1 MNDQEIA
8 RVKAVWDDQADKWRI
23 GRGVHWLEHQKVQER
38 INTKVVGRPGPDR
51 YQHFVQQYLAGKTPV
66 ERALTLGCGAGEF
79 ERGMAQY
86 DFCREHEAVD
96 IAEGAIE
103 KAIAQARAAGLT
115 HISYRVADLNAI
127 RLSPGR
133 YDVVFGISSV
143 HHVAALE
150 RLYEQIAA
158 ALKSGGLFFLDEFV
172 GPSQCQ
178 FTEAQLREVNQQL
191 RAMPDALKRSV
202 TRPFEL
208 KQPVVRPT
216 IDQMNAG
223 DPSEAI
229 RSAEIVP
236 LLSRYFDVLEVK
248 GQGGSLLHLLLED
261 IAGNFN
267 EENGGSLDYLDRL
280 FSLEDRLIAQGVL
293 QDDFATIVARK
304 KDAAARITRE
314 P

>member
-1 MNDQEIA
+1 MNEEGIA
-8 RVKAVWDDQADKWRI
+8 KVKELWGAQVGTWRV
-23 GRGVHWLEHQKVQER
+23 GRGIHWLEHEAVQQR
-38 INTKVVGRPGPDR
+38 INQKVVGETGPDR
-51 YQHFVQQYLAGKTPV
+51 YQHFLRKYLAGRTPV
-66 ERALTLGCGAGEF
+66 ERALTLGCGAGEL
-79 ERGMAQY
+79 ERGLAQY

-103 KAIAQARAAGLT
+103 KASELARVAGYT
-115 HISYRVADLNAI
+115 HIRYRVADLNVL
-127 RLSPGR
+127 RLSPQR
-133 YDVVFGISSV
+133 YDVIFGISSV

-150 RLYEQIAA
+150 NLYEQIASG
-158 ALKSGGLFFLDEFV
+158 LKPGGFFFLDEFV

-178 FTEAQLREVNQQL
+178 FTDAQLREVNEQI
-191 RAMPDALKRSV
+191 RVMPEHLKRSL
-202 TRPFEL
+202 TKQNEI

-216 IDQMNAG
+216 IAEMNAG

-267 EENGGSLDYLDRL
+267 ADTEGSVEYLNGLFDR
-280 FSLEDRLIAQGVL
+280 EDRLIAEGTL

-304 KDAAARITRE
+304 K
-314 P
+314 